1 MDDTSSFSDYETA
14 DYLESL
20 IWQHDMEPDIYDI
33 KYDDESDQQLWNR
46 IVINLRLCSESMKVI
61 LNKLGHNDSN
71 DSFSEYDAIEFLMND
86 LYHNIDGISRAGP
99 YFKMRGDEVLAW
111 QNLTTSSKK

>member
-46 IVINLRLCSESMKVI
+46 IVINLR
-61 LNKLGHNDSN
+61 
-71 DSFSEYDAIEFLMND
+71 
-86 LYHNIDGISRAGP
+86 
-99 YFKMRGDEVLAW
+99 
-111 QNLTTSSKK
+111 